1 MDDLDERLVKHLL
14 HTGVNVK
21 NSLGLCGS
29 WVPGHKKARRFR
41 LQCSRDLGIT
51 ANQRRTELIARM
63 LFAFPRADVFLSWF
77 FLSSGLPS

>member
-1 MDDLDERLVKHLL
+1 M
-14 HTGVNVK
+14 K

-51 ANQRRTELIARM
+51 ADQRRTELIARM
-63 LFAFPRADVFLSWF
+63 LFAFPRADVFLG
-77 FLSSGLPS
+77 SSSLVVYPFRL